1 MSFWHAMSWKTQGIR
16 ATAPVKWHR
25 WEGLVGVVWEAEAEE
40 GASGYYLADD
50 PWIMIFLDDVSDT
63 FRITNDDPAVGSVW
77 RPLANAIYVPPG
89 MPLWTKSLAGQR
101 FSHLNLHLRT
111 DRLSRFLGPAIAP
124 SMAQLAV
131 RRPVEVHDDPAI
143 RLLAGLLA
151 DEIREPTKHP
161 VFAESLVRSLIC
173 GLVEI
178 PAERAARSSSRLTQA
193 QMNKLI
199 HRFSEIPDGRL
210 SVAEMAKTVGL
221 SESWFATVF
230 MQTTGQSPLQW
241 QLASR
246 IGRAKQLLS
255 DTSLPVAAIAAL
267 LGFADQAHLTKVFRQ
282 ITKETPAAWR
292 ATHQASRT

>member
-111 DRLSRFLGPAIAP
+111 DRLSRFLSPAIAP

-143 RLLAGLLA
+143 RLLAGLLT

-178 PAERAARSSSRLTQA
+178 PTERAARSSSRLTQA

-221 SESWFATVF
+221 SESWFATTAANLF
-230 MQTTGQSPLQW
+230 IKLEKALALHAASMSSGSCRWLRLTLRGCGKSPRSVQR
-241 QLASR
+241 SR
-246 IGRAKQLLS
+246 LS
-255 DTSLPVAAIAAL
+255 DRYLC
-267 LGFADQAHLTKVFRQ
+267 
-282 ITKETPAAWR
+282 
-292 ATHQASRT
+292 